1 MSYFF
6 NYLIFFVVC
15 TFLRLKIMSENII
28 LTTGVYDLIKDHIRR
43 RRATKAQEEI
53 LINELK
59 KAKQVVRR
67 ELPEDIVT
75 LNKLV
80 TVKNINSNEILTVT
94 FVSPDKAKP
103 NKNKPSILSELGIAI
118 VGYKVGDIISW
129 PSNEGEIKYEILK
142 VDSLPN

>member
-1 MSYFF
+1 
-6 NYLIFFVVC
+6 
-15 TFLRLKIMSENII
+15 MSENII

-118 VGYKVGDIISW
+118 VGYKVGDIINW

>member
-1 MSYFF
+1 
-6 NYLIFFVVC
+6 
-15 TFLRLKIMSENII
+15 MSENII

-43 RRATKAQEEI
+43 RRTTKAQEEI

-118 VGYKVGDIISW
+118 VGYKVGDIINW

>member
-1 MSYFF
+1 
-6 NYLIFFVVC
+6 
-15 TFLRLKIMSENII
+15 MSENII

-43 RRATKAQEEI
+43 RRTTKAQEEI

-129 PSNEGEIKYEILK
+129 PSNDGEIKYEILK

>member
-1 MSYFF
+1 
-6 NYLIFFVVC
+6 
-15 TFLRLKIMSENII
+15 MSENIV

-43 RRATKAQEEI
+43 RRTTKAQEEI

-142 VDSLPN
+142 VDSLHN

>member
-1 MSYFF
+1 
-6 NYLIFFVVC
+6 
-15 TFLRLKIMSENII
+15 MSENII

-75 LNKLV
+75 LNKFV

-129 PSNEGEIKYEILK
+129 PSNDGEIKYEILK

>member
-1 MSYFF
+1 
-6 NYLIFFVVC
+6 
-15 TFLRLKIMSENII
+15 MSENII